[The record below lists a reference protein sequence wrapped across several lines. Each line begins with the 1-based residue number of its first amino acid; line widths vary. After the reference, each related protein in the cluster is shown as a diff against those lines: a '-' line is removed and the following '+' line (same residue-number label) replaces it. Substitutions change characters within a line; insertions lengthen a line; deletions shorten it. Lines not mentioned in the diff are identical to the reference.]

1 MSVIIVITVVLV
13 VGLLVLVGLSLTSVL
28 GCCSNTKQNNIF
40 TCSGNNGKWTYNRFL
55 QSPCPMECSS
65 ATTFS
70 CGTSSQVVGGKCAK
84 NTCEQTDF
92 NTGGA
97 CCTASGLE
105 PAKCSSAT
113 TFSCGTSS
121 QVVGGKCAKNP
132 CEQTD
137 FNTGGACCKAYTRPT
152 PPCPIGWY
160 KDQKTDA
167 HPTGDGLCHMKCPGK
182 NGNGEFAQSR
192 TDDSSCKCGLAEP
205 NKQCWGYV
213 AAPAEADVGINP
225 FKCVDNADGV
235 GGICRPK

>member
-84 NTCEQTDF
+84 NT
-92 NTGGA
+92 
-97 CCTASGLE
+97 
-105 PAKCSSAT
+105 
-113 TFSCGTSS
+113 
-121 QVVGGKCAKNP
+121 